1 MFALKWS
8 MFQGVAYCLH
18 NVGVKDKPED
28 NVDKYMVDHNN
39 IDNAIPKHE
48 EKPHY
53 KWSDTK
59 NF

>member
-1 MFALKWS
+1 

>member
-1 MFALKWS
+1 

-28 NVDKYMVDHNN
+28 NVDKYMVDHN
-39 IDNAIPKHE
+39 IDNAISKHE